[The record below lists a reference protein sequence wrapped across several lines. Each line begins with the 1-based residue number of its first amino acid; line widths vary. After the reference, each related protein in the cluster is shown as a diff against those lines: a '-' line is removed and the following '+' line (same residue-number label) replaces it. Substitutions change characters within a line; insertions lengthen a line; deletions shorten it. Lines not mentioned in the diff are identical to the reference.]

1 MITLA
6 RAIERDHPEQA
17 AVFYRRVIEA
27 ILPTR
32 TGRYDDVIS
41 LLKTL
46 RRVMGDAAAQ
56 AYASQLRDRFP
67 AKRRFT
73 DDLARAGLIPS

>member
-1 MITLA
+1 
-6 RAIERDHPEQA
+6 
-17 AVFYRRVIEA
+17 
-27 ILPTR
+27 
-32 TGRYDDVIS
+32 
-41 LLKTL
+41 
-46 RRVMGDAAAQ
+46 MGDAAAQ